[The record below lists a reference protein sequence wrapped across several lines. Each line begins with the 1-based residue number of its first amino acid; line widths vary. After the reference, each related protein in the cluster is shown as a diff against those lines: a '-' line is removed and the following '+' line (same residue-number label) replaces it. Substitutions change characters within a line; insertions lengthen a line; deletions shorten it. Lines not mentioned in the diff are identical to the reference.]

1 MLLDGPLLFMLSGAG
16 HVPTELVTSATV
28 AIDKEGAG
36 FVIKSIA
43 LDLQARVPG
52 ITEQQF
58 LSLAEG
64 AKKDCPVSKALAA
77 VEITLKATLL
87 TEFRNG
93 KRERGLARSRSVMDI
108 FELIIALLLTGAALT
123 VLAQRMGPPTRHC
136 WRWPA
141 QVWRWFPARQ
151 RWCSTPSWR

>member
-1 MLLDGPLLFMLSGAG
+1 MALSFMLSGAG

-28 AIDKEGAG
+28 AIDEEGAG
-36 FVIKSIA
+36 FVIKSIT

-77 VEITLKATLL
+77 VESRSRRPLSA
-87 TEFRNG
+87 EPRNG
-93 KRERGLARSRSVMDI
+93 KRERAQLGRGRSWAS
-108 FELIIALLLTGAALT
+108 
-123 VLAQRMGPPTRHC
+123 
-136 WRWPA
+136 
-141 QVWRWFPARQ
+141 
-151 RWCSTPSWR
+151 SN